1 MYVQI
6 YYSWGDQESPVE
18 VPESEDPLEYAFNL
32 AIDEIRVSALE
43 AECDYHSLTV
53 NREEQMVTLYY
64 GNDGTYCYYKVTEEE
79 DFTPPED
86 PDLTF

>member
-32 AIDEIRVSALE
+32 AIDEIRVSAFE
-43 AECDYHSLTV
+43 AECDHHSLTI
-53 NREEQMVTLYY
+53 NREEQMITLYY
-64 GNDGTYCYYKVTEEE
+64 GDGTYCYYQITEEE
-79 DFTPPED
+79 DFIPPED